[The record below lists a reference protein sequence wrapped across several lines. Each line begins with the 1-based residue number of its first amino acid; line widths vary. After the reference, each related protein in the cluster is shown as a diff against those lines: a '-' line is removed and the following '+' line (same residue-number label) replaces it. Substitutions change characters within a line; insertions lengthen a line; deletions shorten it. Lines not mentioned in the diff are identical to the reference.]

1 MAITLKDATIV
12 IVEDDPNSYLAAI
25 ELLKLHGVTT
35 VHPFT
40 DGDSTMTFV
49 DETSE
54 SVDIFLVDIHMPG
67 ETGYDLVKR
76 IRNHSKISNTKIVA
90 LTAGVLFDDIRRA
103 KAAGFDAFIGKPIK
117 PYEFAQQLERILEGE
132 SLWEW
137 R

>member
-1 MAITLKDATIV
+1 MTTPLEDAIIV
-12 IVEDDPNSYLAAI
+12 IIEDDPNSYLAAI
-25 ELLKLHGVTT
+25 ELLKLHGVT
-35 VHPFT
+35 VIHPFK
-40 DGDSTMTFV
+40 DGDSAMTFV

-54 SVDIFLVDIHMPG
+54 KIDLFLVDIHMPG
-67 ETGYDLVKR
+67 ETGYDLVER
-76 IRNHSKISNTKIVA
+76 IRTKPKAKEAKIVA

-117 PYEFAQQLERILEGE
+117 PYEFAQQLERVLAGE

>member
-1 MAITLKDATIV
+1 MTKVT
-12 IVEDDPNSYLAAI
+12 PNSYLAAI
-25 ELLKLHGVTT
+25 ELLKLHGVSTIY
-35 VHPFT
+35 PFKN
-40 DGDSTMTFV
+40 GDAAMTFV
-49 DETSE
+49 HDTSE
-54 SVDIFLVDIHMPG
+54 NIDLFLVDIHMPG

-76 IRNHSKISNTKIVA
+76 IRDNGKTTKAKIVA

-117 PYEFAQQLERILEGE
+117 PYEFAQQLERILAGE